1 MAIINVSGAYQSP
14 HGKMNIIQEGSQISG
29 TYGEFGKFHGE
40 LDQNII
46 LGFWSSDKH
55 KGRFKWIFG
64 EDGNFTGNYKIGEE
78 EGAMRAKWKGTRLS
92 ELSEAAP
99 EAVAPVATTPQ
110 KPVAAVVDRE
120 NKDNEGGVSQK
131 KLTGL
136 EKDGLKYTAEG
147 TWEDGIM
154 IRGKYTFENGASE
167 EGEFLEEELHGKGTK
182 IGAMDEDGD
191 QIVREGEFINGDFVK
206 GKLTYGAL
214 TQEGEFSE
222 GQLNG
227 KGKRS
232 YKNGDQF
239 EGFFQEND
247 FIEGE
252 VVLHYENG
260 SLQYKGG
267 FVNGKMEGHGT
278 LMFSSGAKYVGEFVD
293 GNMEGPGNLTW
304 PDGDFKSGHF
314 EADEFM
320 SGKVKIT
327 MRNES
332 EAEGEPGE
340 IESVYEGE
348 ATTNLQP
355 EGKGK
360 RTYPNGDYE
369 EGLFS
374 EGKLLT
380 GKRKRSVKDGAIY
393 EGGILDGEM
402 HDEGEAIY
410 IWPDGLKY
418 EGQMFEG
425 DFHGNGKKQWP
436 DGDYVDGTFEN
447 DRFIEGEVRQTAED
461 GSIYEGRWEKEMRYG
476 WGRWENPK
484 TGEFEE
490 GLWDEDGIY
499 SGEIRRL
506 VNGKLVDIDALD
518 YYATNK
524 AEEEMAR
531 LRKVEAEK
539 ARIAAEALAKQKKS
553 IKDEE
558 FVMQDYDNGDKYEGI
573 LLKGERNGKGKY
585 TFANGDFSDGIWEAG
600 KFLNGKIQETNH
612 KGYKYIGDYKNGER
626 HGEGKLYD
634 PNNNII
640 KSGVFVNGDF
650 SQKLIDWKKEVVVFG
665 KKNGYGTL
673 LGNILSRNKK
683 INFNNLKAE
692 IEDLYKLEK
701 HKVIVEKCIRF
712 IDNDES
718 FLNIE
723 EASCYLLKS
732 IRYNEKEYGLVGKAY
747 VQFPNNETIKVLMV
761 KRIMLDVFDFDKKA
775 TLEENNGS
783 YYYKYYKE
791 DNSSQLDLTYHYL
804 GKEIIELKLKSI
816 NQTKELDF
824 DDQDLKGKIKSIE
837 EKLNLTLEIYEYRD
851 KLRMKNRREEEI
863 SQEVKSTQVIKEKSE
878 TKVNSNQ
885 GCSFEIT
892 YEVKLK
898 QEAGFF
904 NRISAQKNA
913 IESGKGLL
921 NAMSTSYKKGG
932 YRERSINL
940 NHNKNSLSN
949 TEAKNYIAQN
959 DSDVVKGVA
968 GSSTINIIRIKK
980 WNGNN
985 YV

>member
-1 MAIINVSGAYQSP
+1 MTTINISGAYQSP
-14 HGKMNIIQEGSQISG
+14 HGKMNIIQEGSRISG

-131 KLTGL
+131 KVTGL

-147 TWEDGIM
+147 TWEAGKM
-154 IRGKYTFENGASE
+154 IRGKFTFENGASE

-182 IGAMDEDGD
+182 IGPPDEDGD
-191 QIVREGEFINGDFVK
+191 QIVREGEFINGEFVK

-232 YKNGDQF
+232 YKDGDQH
-239 EGFFQEND
+239 EGFFQEDD

-278 LMFSSGAKYVGEFVD
+278 LMYSAGAKYVGEFVD
-293 GNMEGPGNLTW
+293 GNMEGSGKLTW
-304 PDGDFKSGHF
+304 PDGDFKSGLF

-320 SGKVKIT
+320 TGKVKIT

-380 GKRKRSVKDGAIY
+380 GKRKRSFENGAIN
-393 EGGILDGEM
+393 EGEILDGKWKKGIEPGPM
-402 HDEGEAIY
+402 KSKGEGTIIELKKEENIIPKTNNEAI
-410 IWPDGLKY
+410 IEENTAINNVKIIEDNNLNKPLPTSILDKNFKSLLLNSITNKNEELFNELKKI
-418 EGQMFEG
+418 F
-425 DFHGNGKKQWP
+425 
-436 DGDYVDGTFEN
+436 
-447 DRFIEGEVRQTAED
+447 
-461 GSIYEGRWEKEMRYG
+461 
-476 WGRWENPK
+476 
-484 TGEFEE
+484 
-490 GLWDEDGIY
+490 DEDKDWFTEENGFEIY
-499 SGEIRRL
+499 DEIL
-506 VNGKLVDIDALD
+506 NII
-518 YYATNK
+518 
-524 AEEEMAR
+524 AEHE
-531 LRKVEAEK
+531 VEN
-539 ARIAAEALAKQKKS
+539 QKSNNSSNINNS

-558 FVMQDYDNGDKYEGI
+558 FVMQDYDNGDKFEGI

-585 TFANGDFSDGIWEAG
+585 TFANGDFSDGIWEAD
-600 KFLNGKIQETNH
+600 KFLNGKVQMTNH

-640 KSGVFVNGDF
+640 ESGVFVNGDF
-650 SQKLIDWKKEVVVFG
+650 SQELIDWKKEVVVFG
-665 KKNGYGTL
+665 KKNGYSTL

-732 IRYNEKEYGLVGKAY
+732 IRYNEKEYELVGKAY
-747 VQFPNNETIKVLMV
+747 VQFSNNETIKVLMV
-761 KRIMLDVFDFDKKA
+761 KRIMLNVDFDKKA
-775 TLEENNGS
+775 TLEENNGR

-791 DNSSQLDLTYHYL
+791 DNSSQLDLTNTYL
-804 GKEIIELKLKSI
+804 GKEIIELGLKSI
-816 NQTKELDF
+816 NQTKKIDF

-837 EKLNLTLEIYEYRD
+837 EKLNLTLEIYEYRH
-851 KLRMKNRREEEI
+851 KLRMKNLREEEI

-904 NRISAQKNA
+904 NTISAQKNA

-921 NAMSTSYKKGG
+921 NAMSTSSKKGG

-980 WNGNN
+980 WNGNS